1 MAFAVYGLSILGALV
16 AVAGF
21 YGVVGVAFAEST
33 KRGLICL
40 FVPGAFLLFA
50 FTRWTLAWRG
60 FALWAAGTSAIV
72 LSTLIE
78 LPADSGDATAAKTTE
93 QSDAAAPRC
102 ARGQPPGRGFARF
115 CCGKRGWE
123 VQAQSGCRTLY
134 APSEPCTSEKLG
146 TTQLE
151 GCGTTGRP
159 AR

>member
-21 YGVVGVAFAEST
+21 YGVVSVAFAEST
-33 KRGLICL
+33 KRGLVCL

-50 FTRWTLAWRG
+50 LTRWPLAWRG
-60 FALWAAGTSAIV
+60 FSLWAAGTSAIV
-72 LSTLIE
+72 LSSFIE
-78 LPADSGDATAAKTTE
+78 LPVEESPAAAAAAKMF
-93 QSDAAAPRC
+93 DAGAPRC

-123 VQAQSGCRTLY
+123 VQSQSGCRTLY
-134 APSEPCTSEKLG
+134 APSEPCTTEKLG